1 MTTLRHLPDQRPES
15 AVASILE
22 SKALADLWPKHHITR
37 KSNPAP
43 AEQAQQIKAAYN
55 DMQIDP
61 ALLAFMIELVSL
73 EVKALRKAEIHSDQ
87 QALILQKNMEALQ
100 LTLKY
105 RATGLT
111 LPVRSNLSLEQKQ
124 ILDMVE
130 SQTATKPFRPV
141 MTLLRTMKNTAMHI
155 AEDAKQHP
163 VAFSGLLAASL
174 GTLAFMRARLGNSAT
189 IYIDPAATTMT
200 NFSLDSMD
208 NPAATLETDQAFLNM
223 DFQPS
228 CHDHLSQLMSQN
240 AADFVKQTL
249 DMAGMFPAHCSK
261 LKTLAEEAQNNLERS
276 YNFVNSRLEMLIRD
290 PATDIAQRLIPDSPF
305 LSAFNQS
312 AHSTAEF
319 IYALNTVENVVVH
332 TLIFAS
338 SVLAAAKLGTM
349 ESEEIRAL
357 RQDIGDF
364 AYRQVRLNP
373 AALALGTVGSAT
385 ALIMHGRINPDML
398 WAGLAGVLVG
408 RIIHNGIRRAHAL
421 EFVKASA
428 PSSLSVSR
436 QEAQDADPILITGDN
451 KAGDPNYGASSR
463 RTWWNNITK
472 PAAGV
477 GTLVILTT
485 IDSLATGGQV
495 AGNIMGTLGVTIPFL
510 AYNVPEDAALHI
522 IFGVAGGI
530 AGAAWAGTS
539 NAINALKRAILNM
552 GTPQQNQIDIGN
564 NDEPSQR

>member
-1 MTTLRHLPDQRPES
+1 MNAHQQEE
-15 AVASILE
+15 AVIGILE
-22 SKALADLWPKHHITR
+22 SETFAHLWSRHYRTR
-37 KSNPAP
+37 RHENAARSYA
-43 AEQAQQIKAAYN
+43 AEIREHTAKETP
-55 DMQIDP
+55 IDP
-61 ALLAFMIELVSL
+61 RLLKFMIELVRL
-73 EVKALRKAEIHSDQ
+73 
-87 QALILQKNMEALQ
+87 EALAVANSTEKQEPDAPALLKNLQQ
-100 LTLKY
+100 LRLDLEARTQGRPLPT
-105 RATGLT
+105 REGLT
-111 LPVRSNLSLEQKQ
+111 NEQKK

-130 SQTATKPFRPV
+130 RQTATKPFRPV
-141 MTLLRTMKNTAMHI
+141 SSLLNAVRRTALHI
-155 AEDAKQHP
+155 AHDAKDHP
-163 VAFSGLLAASL
+163 IAFSGLLAASL

-228 CHDHLSQLMSQN
+228 CHDHLSQLMGQN
-240 AADFVKQTL
+240 TADFVKQTL

-373 AALALGTVGSAT
+373 AALALGTAGSAT
-385 ALIMHGRINPDML
+385 ALIMHGGINPDTL

-451 KAGDPNYGASSR
+451 KAGDPNSGASSR
-463 RTWWNNITK
+463 RTWWNNVTK

-495 AGNIMGTLGVTIPFL
+495 AGNIMGALGVTIPFL
-510 AYNVPEDAALHI
+510 AYNLPEDAALHI
-522 IFGVAGGI
+522 IFGIAGGI

-539 NAINALKRAILNM
+539 NAINALKRAILNI